1 MALQFLKKVFGTKN
15 DRELKRMGKV
25 VQKINDFEAEME
37 GLSEE
42 QLKGKRQEL
51 SERLLAGETLEQ
63 ILPEAFAAV
72 REAGKRTLGMRI
84 FDVQMIGG
92 ITLHEGRIAEMRTGE
107 GKTFVATLP
116 LFLNAL
122 SGDGV
127 HLVTVN
133 DYLAKWGAEWMSPV
147 YEALGMTVGVVYAGQ
162 TQEEKYSAYNCD
174 ITYATNNE
182 VGFDYLR
189 DNMAFSLEEKV
200 QRRLNFAIVDE
211 VDSILIDEARTPL
224 IISGGVEN
232 SSEVYQAINQIIPK
246 LTRQEKTPEDVA
258 NEYEPPGDFFVDEKQ
273 KDVELTEEGHLKV
286 EELLIK
292 KGLLQEGDSLY
303 GTANLSLLHHVHSAL
318 KAHTL
323 FQNDVEYIV
332 QDNEIVIVDEHTG
345 RSMPGRRWSGGVHQ
359 AIEAKENV
367 AITNES
373 QTLASTTFQNYFRL
387 YNKLSGMTGTADT
400 EAPEFMQIYGL
411 DVVVIPTNLPMIRD
425 DQNDLMF
432 LTLDEKFDAIIDEI
446 HTAQA
451 KNAPVLIGTASVESS
466 ELISKALNKKKIKHN
481 VLNAKFHEKEAEI
494 IAQAGSPGSVTIATN
509 MAGRG
514 TDIILGGNWEAEV
527 AQLKNTGDEQAEKIK
542 EQWKEKHAKVI
553 EAGGLHVIGTERHE
567 SRRIDNQLRGRSG
580 RQGDPGVSR
589 FFLSMDDN
597 LMRIFASPRIKGIMQ
612 SLGMEKG
619 EAIEHKMLNG
629 AIEKAQRNV
638 EGRNFDIRKQ
648 LLEYDDVANDQ
659 RQMIYGQRTD
669 LMEVD
674 DVSET
679 VDILWEDVINQAID
693 GFIPPQSL
701 EEQWDVS
708 GLEQALHTEFS
719 ASLPLQKWLDEDDDL
734 HEETLRGRVVE
745 DVRVAYSKKGEI
757 IGEGIRTF
765 EKQIML
771 QILDSL
777 WKEHLAAMDYLRQ
790 GIHLRAYAQKQPKQ
804 EYKREAFQLFEELLE
819 KVKFE
824 VVKFLAQVQFQQSED
839 MDAIE
844 RKRRESEAR
853 AKMNFQKTSANAME
867 ESMAEPEEAS
877 HTPFVRREKKVGR
890 NEPCPCGSGKKYKVC
905 HGKLA

>member
-200 QRRLNFAIVDE
+200 QRHLNFAIVDE

-432 LTLDEKFDAIIDEI
+432 LTLDEKFDAIVDEI

-466 ELISKALNKKKIKHN
+466 ELISKALNKKKIKHS
-481 VLNAKFHEKEAEI
+481 VLNAKFHQKEAEI
-494 IAQAGSPGSVTIATN
+494 IAQAGNPGSVTIATN

-527 AQLKNTGDEQAEKIK
+527 AELKNTEDEQAEKIK

-679 VDILWEDVINQAID
+679 VDVLWEDVINQVID

-734 HEETLRGRVVE
+734 HEETLRGRIVE
-745 DVRVAYSKKGEI
+745 DIRVAYSKKGEI
-757 IGEGIRTF
+757 FGEGIRTF

-839 MDAIE
+839 MDAIV
-844 RKRRESEAR
+844 RKRRKSEAR